1 MELDMFV
8 VSLRRIQSDLQTMID
23 AIYHTDAS
31 KECTVA
37 APSALCSLEIAFS
50 AIEEALSILSP

>member
-1 MELDMFV
+1 MNIDMCV
-8 VSLRRIQSDLQTMID
+8 DALRRIQSDLQTTID
-23 AIYHTDAS
+23 VIYHADAT